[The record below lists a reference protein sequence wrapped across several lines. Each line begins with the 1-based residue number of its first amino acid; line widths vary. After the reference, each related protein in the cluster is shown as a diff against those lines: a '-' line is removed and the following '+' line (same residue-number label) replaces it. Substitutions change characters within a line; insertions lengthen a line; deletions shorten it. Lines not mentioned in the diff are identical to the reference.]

1 MVDGPAPEM
10 RAVPDPLG
18 PEPVNGQELLE
29 RLAALPISEWNYDF
43 DDASIRHLG
52 PMAQDFA
59 TAFGMGED
67 DRHISTSNADGV
79 ALAAVQGLNQKVEV
93 LRGAFSLRAQ
103 RMWS

>member
-1 MVDGPAPEM
+1 MKQNFAPVAPRGVLEKL
-10 RAVPDPLG
+10 AVI
-18 PEPVNGQELLE
+18 PVT
-29 RLAALPISEWNYDF
+29 AWNLKSQ
-43 DDASIRHLG
+43 AVGIRHLG